1 MPNRFFYSSILFLL
15 TMLIASVKAEQPADP
30 DAPADYDIGTKT
42 VVYFDKSRE
51 RPIITEFYYPAKQN
65 LPPLPPTSNNFKLL
79 HEQRDA
85 PTPSLNKKLP
95 LILVSHAYQGNR
107 HAYAWLQ
114 EFLAA
119 NGYIV
124 AAPDHYGCTSYIPR
138 PEECIKPWERPTDIG
153 FLIEKILND
162 DFFKEWIDPE
172 KIGFIGYELG
182 SLTGIWLAGG
192 IANNYPNLAQ
202 DTDSIPKMAQD
213 IPQAILEKTDFS
225 KAKKSYENKKIK
237 AMLLIH
243 PIYSF
248 VFNREG
254 LSSIEI
260 PISILSSKTNDSQFF
275 SANIQGAKVT
285 TFQHLWKNSP
295 HQSTLS
301 PETIDEADQEEIAS
315 IALNFFN
322 TQFK

>member
-1 MPNRFFYSSILFLL
+1 MASRFFYCSTLFLL
-15 TMLIASVKAEQPADP
+15 TMLSTSVTAEPPADP

-42 VVYFDKSRE
+42 VVYFDKTRE
-51 RPIITEFYYPAKQN
+51 RPVITEFYYPAKQN

-85 PTPSLNKKLP
+85 PIPLLNKKLP

-114 EFLAA
+114 ELLAA

-138 PEECIKPWERPTDIG
+138 LEECAKHWERPTDIS

-172 KIGFIGYELG
+172 KIGFVGYELG
-182 SLTGIWLAGG
+182 SLTGVWLAGG

-202 DTDSIPKMAQD
+202 DPNSIPKIAQD
-213 IPQAILEKTDFS
+213 IPPATLEKIDFS
-225 KAKKSYENKKIK
+225 KAKKSYEDKKIK

-248 VFNREG
+248 VFNKEG
-254 LSSIEI
+254 LNSIEI
-260 PISILSSKTNDSQFF
+260 PMLIISSETNDSQFF
-275 SANIQGAKVT
+275 SSNIQGTK
-285 TFQHLWKNSP
+285 LI
-295 HQSTLS
+295 TLS
-301 PETIDEADQEEIAS
+301 NLGKGSSKPTQTSETIDEANQEEIAS
-315 IALNFFN
+315 TALNFFN
-322 TQFK
+322 TLFK